1 MIVITG
7 RPGVGKS
14 TVFNSVI
21 KSLKEHGYSVYG
33 FYCPEVRE
41 KGVRIGFRIID
52 IHTGDSGWLALSL
65 EKSVALGYSSLGK
78 RIGRYVVLEDDVI
91 RIGVNALRKF
101 YNSSNK
107 SILGIDEIGPMEL
120 SVDELRKE
128 IIKSLSLAEKALLV
142 VHRNLND
149 RDIVEIL
156 NKKNSKMYVVTEDNR
171 NKIHMELIQ
180 KLLT

>member
-1 MIVITG
+1 
-7 RPGVGKS
+7 
-14 TVFNSVI
+14 
-21 KSLKEHGYSVYG
+21 
-33 FYCPEVRE
+33 
-41 KGVRIGFRIID
+41 
-52 IHTGDSGWLALSL
+52 
-65 EKSVALGYSSLGK
+65 
-78 RIGRYVVLEDDVI
+78 
-91 RIGVNALRKF
+91 
-101 YNSSNK
+101 
-107 SILGIDEIGPMEL
+107 MEL

>member
-1 MIVITG
+1 MTG

-14 TVFNSVI
+14 TVFNSII
-21 KSLKEHGYSVYG
+21 KSLKEHGYSIYG

-41 KGVRIGFRIID
+41 KGARIGFRIID
-52 IHTGDSGWLALSL
+52 IHTGESGWLALSI
-65 EKSVALGYSSLGK
+65 EKSVALGYSLLSK

-91 RIGVNALRKF
+91 RIGVNALRRF
-101 YNSSNK
+101 YSSNNK

-120 SVDELRKE
+120 AVDKLRTE

-149 RDIVEIL
+149 RDIAEVL
-156 NKKNSKMYVVTEDNR
+156 NKKNPKTYVVTEDNR
-171 NKIHMELIQ
+171 NKIHMELTQ